1 VILLRAV
8 FAAIA
13 FLTRLPVP
21 GAGSWA
27 PGVAGV
33 SVAFFP
39 AVGLLLGALS
49 AGLAWLVLA
58 RFALPPHPVW
68 ALALV
73 SAQALFTGA
82 LHLDGLSDVVDGLG
96 GSRGDR
102 QRALEI
108 MRDSRIGAFGV
119 VALVLVLL
127 AKVVAMNDVLRGP
140 GCRAVLLAYPTVA
153 RLGASILV
161 SLVPCAR
168 PTGLAA
174 TFHREAHGSVV
185 LAAGFVTVGLLW
197 AQGWATVIPAAWGL
211 GASLATGL
219 YIAARLRGLTGD
231 AYGAAIEL
239 GELAFLLAAA
249 FPAVSRGGG
258 G

>member
-1 VILLRAV
+1 MILLRALL
-8 FAAIA
+8 AAMA
-13 FLTRLPVP
+13 FLTRVPVP

-39 AVGLLLGALS
+39 AVGLFLGAAS
-49 AGLAWLVLA
+49 AGLAWLMLGRLA
-58 RFALPPHPVW
+58 FPPHLVW

-73 SAQALFTGA
+73 STQALLTGA

-96 GSRGDR
+96 GARGDR
-102 QRALEI
+102 ERALEI

-127 AKVVAMNDVLRGP
+127 AKVAAMNEVLRGP
-140 GCRAVLLAYPTVA
+140 GCLAVLLACPTVA

-161 SLVPCAR
+161 TFVPCAR
-168 PTGLAA
+168 PTGLAY
-174 TFHREAHGSVV
+174 TFHREAHGVSV
-185 LAAGFVTVGLLW
+185 LAAALVTLGLLW
-197 AQGWATVIPAAWGL
+197 AQGWTTVVPAAWSL

-249 FPAVSRGGG
+249 FPGISRG
-258 G
+258 